1 MTAKPMPFRFVAV
14 RTAPHKRTGLRT
26 CGVPAFR
33 MNGPARLGYLG
44 LLATEPDRR
53 NGCGGTS
60 RSRRSFKPRYARS
73 TFPQEYMSEKS
84 SGEVWER
91 FRRKPIQYL
100 RTLCFGE
107 RVTPQS
113 SLASSP

>member
-1 MTAKPMPFRFVAV
+1 
-14 RTAPHKRTGLRT
+14 
-26 CGVPAFR
+26 
-33 MNGPARLGYLG
+33 
-44 LLATEPDRR
+44 
-53 NGCGGTS
+53 
-60 RSRRSFKPRYARS
+60 
-73 TFPQEYMSEKS
+73 MSERP
-84 SGEVWER
+84 SGEAWER